1 MLPPRNQRLNPYMY
15 RSRRHRRGATAV
27 EAALTL
33 PILFLIMLSGWEFS
47 RVNVIRNT
55 MTNAAYIAAR
65 ESMLPGATAEAA
77 RTEGERVLL
86 AIGVANAVI
95 DVTPNNIDADTSEVT
110 VDVIVPL
117 ASNSMGIVKFFA
129 SRNMT
134 ASCTLTR
141 ELQPGN
147 F

>member
-1 MLPPRNQRLNPYMY
+1 
-15 RSRRHRRGATAV
+15 
-27 EAALTL
+27 
-33 PILFLIMLSGWEFS
+33 
-47 RVNVIRNT
+47 
-55 MTNAAYIAAR
+55 
-65 ESMLPGATAEAA
+65 MLPGATAEAA